1 MAPYYESL
9 TSDPT
14 TSHLLTL
21 DTNLLTSL
29 QSKNKEELNKIDE
42 QLEDAEKNLGST
54 EIAEA
59 LRSKATY
66 LSKIGDKVCLLYF
79 IYEEVGW
86 E

>member
-1 MAPYYESL
+1 MAPFYESL

-21 DTNLLTSL
+21 DTTLLTTL
-29 QSKNKEELNKIDE
+29 QSKNKEELTKIDA

-54 EIAEA
+54 EIADA

-66 LSKIGDKVCLLYF
+66 LSKIGDKVCFVLLLLLF
-79 IYEEVGW
+79 LKK
-86 E
+86 